1 MSNLINYLGMKS
13 LVPIRS
19 DSEKKGDSAGLIY
32 NMKDYN

>member
-13 LVPIRS
+13 LIPIRS
-19 DSEKKGDSAGLIY
+19 DLEKKSDSAGPIY